1 MTLEKVP
8 FHVINASSSD
18 PSYPPTNL
26 NLYNS
31 QVTGGW
37 QSDRFCLFPQIL
49 KLELTQPIQMK
60 RVQILLHHF
69 KIPTRIEIFIQSKD
83 DFKRI
88 GYVSLQSND
97 VNGFRAR
104 ELKSI
109 HLDVMAK
116 RIKLVLHRCHINA
129 LNMYNQVG
137 IVAINLLG
145 QREGQIL
152 DMPNA
157 LTHVLHNKSAV
168 NQINSINVVD
178 SVPDPINIEQ
188 DRSVIA
194 AMAQV
199 QMAKMEAVKTENYG
213 KALQLKEV
221 EKILSQDALVINNL
235 RGNKIRAARAEDYE
249 TAQNINEELDLIKER
264 LEAALKGAG
273 IEFKLKE
280 GTTRPIP
287 KATKV
292 ENADDETKA
301 GPRPIPSAKVNLD
314 DIPTQGKNSPKKVT
328 NTIDKIQNLE
338 IGTQESDV
346 ISKARKSA
354 ANSNVPNFEA
364 ERVKSPR
371 PTSSSDTSSEPVD
384 IATDV
389 AEEYAD
395 AVKIYGGRVASNI
408 TSNDF
413 NLRENGLIAV
423 LDSLKKDPSIGNT
436 QQLLTATISILR
448 IIETDSREKCYNL
461 YCSIFQ
467 ETLSFITKNEVYH
480 DQFIDYC
487 GACFPG
493 LLSRL
498 SDMNTHIRKVF

>member
-8 FHVINASSSD
+8 FHVINTSSSD

-31 QVTGGW
+31 QLTGGW

-49 KLELTQPIQMK
+49 ELELTQPTQMK
-60 RVQILLHHF
+60 RVQILSHHF
-69 KIPTRIEIFIQSKD
+69 KIPTRIEIFIQNKD
-83 DFKRI
+83 DYKRI

-97 VNGFRAR
+97 VNEFRAR

-152 DMPNA
+152 DMSNA
-157 LTHVLHNKSAV
+157 LTQVLHNKSVA
-168 NQINSINVVD
+168 NQTNSINIVD

-188 DRSVIA
+188 DRTVIA

-213 KALQLKEV
+213 KAMQLKEV
-221 EKILSQDALVINNL
+221 EKILSQEALVINNL

-264 LEAALKGAG
+264 LEAALQGAG
-273 IEFKLKE
+273 IDFKMKE
-280 GTTRPIP
+280 GTTKPIP
-287 KATKV
+287 KATKD
-292 ENADDETKA
+292 EKADETKA
-301 GPRPIPSAKVNLD
+301 GPQPMPNAKVNLD
-314 DIPTQGKNSPKKVT
+314 DIPIKGKVNTKKVP
-328 NTIDKIQNLE
+328 ISKDQIQNLE

-346 ISKARKSA
+346 TSKVRKSTA
-354 ANSNVPNFEA
+354 KSNVPNFETDM
-364 ERVKSPR
+364 VKSPR
-371 PTSSSDTSSEPVD
+371 SSNASDTSSEPVD

-395 AVKIYGGRVASNI
+395 AVKMYGGREVYNI

-413 NLRENGLIAV
+413 NLREKELIAV
-423 LDSLKKDPSIGNT
+423 LDRLKKYPSIGNT
-436 QQLLTATISILR
+436 QQLLAATISILR
-448 IIETDSREKCYNL
+448 IIETDSREKCYNM

-467 ETLSFITKNEVYH
+467 ETLSFITKNELSH
-480 DQFIDYC
+480 DKIIDYC

-493 LLSRL
+493 LLNRL